1 MRRLWRRIRHTPAD
15 CHRWWCLRGQFS
27 RPVRA
32 VWPSRRRIHA
42 EVRAVTSVPGYH
54 EAALKR
60 IERAVRRRR
69 AQEFILTPEG
79 GEHLLRE
86 IFGGEAEQIIRG
98 CE

>member
-1 MRRLWRRIRHTPAD
+1 M
-15 CHRWWCLRGQFS
+15 
-27 RPVRA
+27 
-32 VWPSRRRIHA
+32 
-42 EVRAVTSVPGYH
+42 TSVPGYH